1 MEKHNRCARIVLVGL
16 GIAALVWAQAVSTA
30 QIGGVVQDS
39 TGLAVP
45 GAEVKVTQTD
55 TGAIRTATSN
65 ADGSYVLPSLPVGPY
80 TLEVKKPGFATYVQ
94 TGIVL
99 QVATNPAIPVTLKV
113 GAVTEQVQV
122 EANAALVETQSTG
135 IGQVIDSQRVVDLPL
150 VGRQVTDLVVLSGG
164 AVNAGTTT
172 TNNRGVY
179 PNVTSFS
186 VAGGLAGGNIITLD
200 GAFHN

>member
-1 MEKHNRCARIVLVGL
+1 MYKHLTRILLVGL
-16 GIAALVWAQAVSTA
+16 SITMLAWAQAVSTA

-45 GAEVKVTQTD
+45 GADVKVTQTD
-55 TGAIRTATSN
+55 TGAVRTATSN

-80 TLEVKKPGFATYVQ
+80 TLEVKKAGFATYVQ

-99 QVATNPAIPVTLKV
+99 QVATNPAIPITLKV

-135 IGQVIDSQRVVDLPL
+135 IGQVIDSQRVLDLPL
-150 VGRQVTDLVVLSGG
+150 VGRQVT
-164 AVNAGTTT
+164 
-172 TNNRGVY
+172 
-179 PNVTSFS
+179 
-186 VAGGLAGGNIITLD
+186 
-200 GAFHN
+200 